1 MMHGVTPYN
10 EIRMQLYMQG
20 GRALKTLT
28 AVLLGAGS
36 RGRYIYGPYAEKFP
50 NELKFVAVAEPD
62 DERRQ
67 RFAEIHQ
74 IAEEHVYN
82 SWEKAF
88 EQGKIADVMIICT
101 LDRMHYIPAMKAL
114 ELGYH
119 VMLEKPM
126 SPNVRECIEL
136 EQASL
141 KHKRLLVVT
150 HVLRYSPFWSGIKKC
165 VEDGELGA
173 IGTIQLTENVG
184 YHHMVHSYVR
194 GNWRN
199 SEETSPM
206 ILAKSCHDLDLI
218 SWLMDEPCTAVSSFG
233 SLLHFKPENAPEGST
248 DRCIDGCEVE
258 RECAFSAIK
267 MYLQQPADQWAR
279 YMTHDLSR
287 EGIIRALKEGPFG
300 RCVYRCDNNV
310 VDHQVVNM
318 EFASGANANFI
329 MSGLTKSG
337 TRRVQ
342 IMGTQGEIIGDMDK
356 GSFTLY
362 RYATGEEIEIKCSVQ
377 EDGHGGG
384 DERMVSSFLKNVHQF
399 DRNPSQGLTS
409 ATASLQSHL
418 IAFASERSRL
428 QQGRSIKLTEMYE
441 KEEAGV

>member
-1 MMHGVTPYN
+1 MV
-10 EIRMQLYMQG
+10 
-20 GRALKTLT
+20 KTLT

-50 NELKFVAVAEPD
+50 NELKFVAVAEPN

-74 IAEEHVYN
+74 IDDARVYN
-82 SWEKAF
+82 SWEKIF
-88 EQGKIADVMIICT
+88 EQGKIADVMIIST
-101 LDRMHYIPAMKAL
+101 LDRMHYIPAMKAM

-126 SPNVRECIEL
+126 SPDVQECIEL

-141 KHKRLLVVT
+141 RHKRLLVVT
-150 HVLRYSPFWSGIKKC
+150 HVLRYSPFWSGIKRC
-165 VEDGELGA
+165 IEDGELGK

-206 ILAKSCHDLDLI
+206 ILAKSCHDLDII
-218 SWLMDEPCTAVSSFG
+218 SWLMSEPCQTVSSFG
-233 SLLHFKPENAPEGST
+233 SLLHFKAENAPEGST

-258 RECAFSAIK
+258 KDCAFSALK
-267 MYLQQPADQWAR
+267 MYIQPPEHPWAR
-279 YMTHDLSR
+279 YMTNDLSQ
-287 EGIIRALKEGPFG
+287 EGILKALREGPFG

-310 VDHQVVNM
+310 VDHQIVNM
-318 EFASGANANFI
+318 EFVSGANASFI

-362 RYATGEEIEIKCSVQ
+362 RYATGEEVEIKCSVQ
-377 EDGHGGG
+377 GDGHGGG
-384 DERMVSSFLKNVHQF
+384 DERMVSAFLKDVREYEH
-399 DRNPSQGLTS
+399 NPSHGLTS

-428 QQGRSIKLTEMYE
+428 RQGINVKLSDMYE
-441 KEEAGV
+441 AETTVGV

>member
-1 MMHGVTPYN
+1 
-10 EIRMQLYMQG
+10 MQG
-20 GRALKTLT
+20 GLTLRTLT

-67 RFAEIHQ
+67 RFAEIHR
-74 IAEEHVYN
+74 IAEEHVYH
-82 SWEKAF
+82 SWEQVF

-126 SPNVRECIEL
+126 SPNVQECIEL

-165 VEDGELGA
+165 IEDGELGA

-233 SLLHFKPENAPEGST
+233 SLLHFKAENAPQGAA
-248 DRCIDGCEVE
+248 DRCIDGCDVE

-267 MYLQQPADQWAR
+267 MYLEQPADHWAR
-279 YMTHDLSR
+279 YMTHDLSQ

-329 MSGLTKSG
+329 MSGLTKSA

-342 IMGTQGEIIGDMDK
+342 IMGTQGEIIGDMDN

-362 RYATGEEIEIKCSVQ
+362 RYETGEEVVIKCSVQ
-377 EDGHGGG
+377 GDGHGGG
-384 DERMVSSFLKNVHQF
+384 DERMVRSFLQNVHQF
-399 DRNPSQGLTS
+399 ERNPPHGLTS

-428 QQGRSIKLTEMYE
+428 QQGRSIKLTEMYQ

>member
-1 MMHGVTPYN
+1 MK
-10 EIRMQLYMQG
+10 
-20 GRALKTLT
+20 ALT

-67 RFAEIHQ
+67 HFAEIHQ
-74 IAEEHVYN
+74 IAEEHVYH

-101 LDRMHYIPAMKAL
+101 LDRMHYIPALKAL

-126 SPNVRECIEL
+126 SPNVQECIEL

-141 KHKRLLVVT
+141 KHKRLLAVT

-165 VEDGELGA
+165 IEDGELGG

-233 SLLHFKPENAPEGST
+233 SLLHFKAENAPEGAA
-248 DRCIDGCEVE
+248 DRCIDGCEAE

-267 MYLQQPADQWAR
+267 MYLEQPADHWAR
-279 YMTHDLSR
+279 YMTHDLSQ

-318 EFASGANANFI
+318 EFASGANASFI
-329 MSGLTKSG
+329 MSGLTKSA

-377 EDGHGGG
+377 GDGHGGG
-384 DERMVSSFLKNVHQF
+384 DERMVSSFLQNVHKF
-399 DRNPSQGLTS
+399 DRNMTQGLTS

-418 IAFASERSRL
+418 MAFASERSRL
-428 QQGRSIKLTEMYE
+428 QQGRSIKLTEMYQ

>member
-1 MMHGVTPYN
+1 
-10 EIRMQLYMQG
+10 MQG
-20 GRALKTLT
+20 GLTLRTLT

-74 IAEEHVYN
+74 IAEEHVYH
-82 SWEKAF
+82 SWEQAF

-101 LDRMHYIPAMKAL
+101 LDRMHYIPTMKAL

-126 SPNVRECIEL
+126 SPNARECIEL

-141 KHKRLLVVT
+141 KFKRLLVVT

-165 VEDGELGA
+165 IEDGELGA

-233 SLLHFKPENAPEGST
+233 SLLHFKAENAPEGST
-248 DRCIDGCEVE
+248 NRCIDGCGVE

-267 MYLQQPADQWAR
+267 MYLEQPADHWAR
-279 YMTHDLSR
+279 YMTHDLSQ

-329 MSGLTKSG
+329 MSGLTQSG

-342 IMGTQGEIIGDMDK
+342 IMGTQGEIMGDMDK

-377 EDGHGGG
+377 GDGHGGG
-384 DERMVSSFLKNVHQF
+384 DERMVSSFLQNVHKF
-399 DRNPSQGLTS
+399 DRNMTQGLTS

-428 QQGRSIKLTEMYE
+428 QQGRSIKLTEMYQ

>member
-1 MMHGVTPYN
+1 VK
-10 EIRMQLYMQG
+10 Q
-20 GRALKTLT
+20 LT

-50 NELKFVAVAEPD
+50 NELKFVAVAEPNE
-62 DERRQ
+62 ERRA
-67 RFAEIHQ
+67 RFAEIHG
-74 IAEEHVYN
+74 IAPDRVYD

-88 EQGKIADVMIICT
+88 EYGRMADIMIICT
-101 LDRMHYIPAMKAL
+101 LDRMHYVPAMTAM

-126 SPNVRECIEL
+126 SPSLEECIRL
-136 EQASL
+136 ERASL
-141 KHKRLLVVT
+141 KYRRLLAVT

-165 VEDGELGA
+165 ISDGELGT

-184 YHHMVHSYVR
+184 YLHMIHSYVR

-218 SWLMDEPCTAVSSFG
+218 SWLMDQPCTGVSSYG
-233 SLLHFKPENAPEGST
+233 SLLHFRAENAPEGST
-248 DRCIDGCEVE
+248 ERCIDGCEVE
-258 RECAFSAIK
+258 RDCAFSALK
-267 MYLQQPADQWAR
+267 MYMQPPYHPWAR
-279 YMTHDLSR
+279 YMTSDLSQ
-287 EGIIRALKEGPFG
+287 EGILTALREGPFG

-310 VDHQVVNM
+310 VDHQVVTLAFEN
-318 EFASGANANFI
+318 GANASFI
-329 MSGLTKSG
+329 MSGLTQSG

-356 GSFTLY
+356 GAFTLY
-362 RYATGEEIEIKCSVQ
+362 RYATGEQVEIRCSV
-377 EDGHGGG
+377 EGDGHGGG
-384 DERMVSSFLKNVHQF
+384 DERMVASFLRDVRGF
-399 DRNPSQGLTS
+399 DRNPSHGLTS

-418 IAFASERSRL
+418 MAFAAEHSRL
-428 QQGRSIKLTEMYE
+428 HDGQAVKLADLYRTDSVM
-441 KEEAGV
+441 V

>member
-1 MMHGVTPYN
+1 L
-10 EIRMQLYMQG
+10 R
-20 GRALKTLT
+20 TLT

-74 IAEEHVYN
+74 IAEEHVYH
-82 SWEKAF
+82 SWEQVF

-101 LDRMHYIPAMKAL
+101 LDRMHYIPAMRAM

-126 SPNVRECIEL
+126 SPNMRECIEL
-136 EQASL
+136 EQASF
-141 KHKRLLVVT
+141 KFKRLLVVT

-165 VEDGELGA
+165 IEEGELGA

-233 SLLHFKPENAPEGST
+233 SLLHFKAENAPEGAT
-248 DRCIDGCEVE
+248 DRCIDGCDVE

-267 MYLQQPADQWAR
+267 MYLEQPADHWAR
-279 YMTHDLSR
+279 YMTYDLSQ

-329 MSGLTKSG
+329 MSGLTKSA

-342 IMGTQGEIIGDMDK
+342 IMGTQGEIIGDMDN

-362 RYATGEEIEIKCSVQ
+362 RYETGEEVVIKCSVQ
-377 EDGHGGG
+377 GDGHGGG
-384 DERMVSSFLKNVHQF
+384 DERMVRSFLQNVHQF
-399 DRNPSQGLTS
+399 ERNPTHGLTS

-418 IAFASERSRL
+418 IAFASERSRI
-428 QQGRSIKLTEMYE
+428 QQGRSIKLTEMYQ
-441 KEEAGV
+441 EEQAGV

>member
-1 MMHGVTPYN
+1 MNAGN
-10 EIRMQLYMQG
+10 
-20 GRALKTLT
+20 
-28 AVLLGAGS
+28 VL
-36 RGRYIYGPYAEKFP
+36 RK
-50 NELKFVAVAEPD
+50 
-62 DERRQ
+62 

-119 VMLEKPM
+119 
-126 SPNVRECIEL
+126 
-136 EQASL
+136 
-141 KHKRLLVVT
+141 
-150 HVLRYSPFWSGIKKC
+150 
-165 VEDGELGA
+165 
-173 IGTIQLTENVG
+173 
-184 YHHMVHSYVR
+184 
-194 GNWRN
+194 
-199 SEETSPM
+199 
-206 ILAKSCHDLDLI
+206 
-218 SWLMDEPCTAVSSFG
+218 
-233 SLLHFKPENAPEGST
+233 
-248 DRCIDGCEVE
+248 
-258 RECAFSAIK
+258 
-267 MYLQQPADQWAR
+267 
-279 YMTHDLSR
+279 
-287 EGIIRALKEGPFG
+287 ALKEGPFG

-377 EDGHGGG
+377 GDGHGGG

-399 DRNPSQGLTS
+399 DRNPNQGLTS

>member
-1 MMHGVTPYN
+1 
-10 EIRMQLYMQG
+10 MQG
-20 GRALKTLT
+20 GLTLRTLT

-74 IAEEHVYN
+74 IAEEHVYH
-82 SWEKAF
+82 SWEQAF

-101 LDRMHYIPAMKAL
+101 LDRMHYIPTMKAL

-141 KHKRLLVVT
+141 KHMRLLVVT

-165 VEDGELGA
+165 IEDGELGA

-206 ILAKSCHDLDLI
+206 ILAKSCHDLDLV

-233 SLLHFKPENAPEGST
+233 SLLHFKAENAPEGAT
-248 DRCIDGCEVE
+248 DRCIDGCEAE

-267 MYLQQPADQWAR
+267 MYLEQPADHWAR
-279 YMTHDLSR
+279 YMTHDLSQ

-329 MSGLTKSG
+329 MSGLTQSG

-377 EDGHGGG
+377 GDGHGGG
-384 DERMVSSFLKNVHQF
+384 DERMVSSFLKNVHKF

-428 QQGRSIKLTEMYE
+428 QQGRSIKLTEMYQ